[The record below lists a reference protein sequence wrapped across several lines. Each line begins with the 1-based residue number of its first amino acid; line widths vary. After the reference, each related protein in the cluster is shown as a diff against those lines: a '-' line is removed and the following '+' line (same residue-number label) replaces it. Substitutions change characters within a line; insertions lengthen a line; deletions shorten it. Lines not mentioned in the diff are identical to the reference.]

1 MMLTPGSLPSSR
13 VLWVLLAVPAS
24 LVLLVPRYVPCWS
37 SREAPFPY
45 NLCWLIAPWRS
56 PFPCEVCHPQP
67 SMLLSMEAWKRQVF
81 CSITS

>member
-1 MMLTPGSLPSSR
+1 ML
-13 VLWVLLAVPAS
+13 
-24 LVLLVPRYVPCWS
+24 PRPHL
-37 SREAPFPY
+37 RGLGPPFPY